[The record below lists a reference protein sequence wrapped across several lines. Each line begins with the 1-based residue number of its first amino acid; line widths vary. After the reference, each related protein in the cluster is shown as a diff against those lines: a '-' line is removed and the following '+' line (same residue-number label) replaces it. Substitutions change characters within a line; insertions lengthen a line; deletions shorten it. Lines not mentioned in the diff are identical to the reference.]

1 MHADVLVIGA
11 HPDDIELSCAG
22 TVAKLVRQG
31 RSVAMAELTEGELG
45 TRGNR
50 SIRRR
55 EAAAAARI
63 LGVSTRRNL
72 HIPDGRIELNRK
84 NLLKVI
90 TLIRELRPSLLIIPH
105 SHERHP
111 DHEHTHILCKE
122 AWFYA
127 GLRKLVT
134 RLHGV
139 AQKPFR
145 PDNYFTFMQK
155 FEFQPS
161 FIVDVTDEFDIR
173 MAAIRAHA
181 SQFHNP
187 ESKDPETL
195 LSRPEFLDHIRIR
208 AEYFGQSI
216 GVRYGEPFH
225 SPVPLG
231 VKSPFDLVLS
241 RG

>member
-50 SIRRR
+50 IIRRR

-63 LGVSTRRNL
+63 LGVTIRRNL
-72 HIPDGRIELNRK
+72 RIPDGRVELNRK

-105 SHERHP
+105 SRERHP
-111 DHEHTHILCKE
+111 DHEHTHFLCKE

-127 GLRKLVT
+127 GLRKLET
-134 RLHGV
+134 RIHGV
-139 AQKPFR
+139 PQKPFR
-145 PDNYFTFMQK
+145 PDNYITFMQK

-161 FIVDVTDEFDIR
+161 FIVDVTDEFDVR

-187 ESKDPETL
+187 HSKDPETL
-195 LSRPEFLDHIRIR
+195 LSKPEFLDHIRIR
-208 AEYFGQSI
+208 AEYFGQMI

-225 SPVPLG
+225 ASVPLG